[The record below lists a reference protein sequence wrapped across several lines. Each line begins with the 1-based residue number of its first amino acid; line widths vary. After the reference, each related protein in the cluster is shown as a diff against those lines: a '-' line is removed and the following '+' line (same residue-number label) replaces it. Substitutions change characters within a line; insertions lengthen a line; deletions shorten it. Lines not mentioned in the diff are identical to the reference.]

1 MRKGI
6 WTILVIGLTL
16 TIVNA
21 QTKYTVVDLGT
32 LGGTGAGCAHGI
44 NMKTQIAGISSTPED
59 ASSHLFLWQKGSMTD
74 LGTLG
79 ISFNYVGTMGMN
91 INTEIVG
98 SYYLEDWS
106 FRAYLWRKGNPA
118 DLGTLGGSTAFAEG
132 INDFTQIVGGS
143 FLSDNAT
150 VRAFVWLNGTMFNLP
165 VRFGGPNSVAHGI
178 NDFGQIIGESETAD
192 PTGRGFNK
200 FNAFLWQFG
209 SQRPLPTLGGELTA
223 AFAMN
228 LLGHV
233 VGLSETNVLEPTTGW
248 PLSHAYLWRN
258 GVMTD
263 LGTIPGDNASHAN
276 QVNIWDQVVG
286 TSSRGINMVGGA
298 GLTLPFLLGFS
309 PDCSAFQYQWGSCF
323 DWGVN
328 AHGFL
333 WQKGKMYNL
342 DDLIPANSG
351 WHLIAGDAINDL
363 GQIVAAGYKDGD
375 PSIRS
380 CLLRPKK

>member
-21 QTKYTVVDLGT
+21 QTKYTVVDIGT
-32 LGGTGAGCAHGI
+32 LGGTGAGCAHGLNI
-44 NMKTQIAGISSTPED
+44 EGQIAGGSSVAGD
-59 ASSHLFLWQKGSMTD
+59 AVGHLFLWQKGKMKD

-79 ISFNYVGTMGMN
+79 VSTNCVGTMGMN

-98 SYYLEDWS
+98 PYSRDDGS
-106 FRAYLWRKGNPA
+106 SGAFLWRKGALN
-118 DLGTLGGSTAFAEG
+118 DLGTLGGSTVFAEG

-143 FLSDNAT
+143 FLSDNTT
-150 VRAFVWLNGTMFNLP
+150 VRAFAWLNGTMFNLP
-165 VRFGGPNSVAHGI
+165 VSFGGPNSVAHGI
-178 NDFGQIIGESETAD
+178 SDFGQIVGESETAD
-192 PTGRGFNK
+192 LTGRGFNK
-200 FNAFLWQFG
+200 FNAFLWQSG
-209 SQRPLPTLGGELTA
+209 RQQPLPTLGGELTA

-258 GVMTD
+258 GIMTD

-276 QVNIWDQVVG
+276 QVNNWDQVVG
-286 TSSRGINMVGGA
+286 TSSRGINMVGWA
-298 GLTLPFLLGFS
+298 GNTLPNLLGIS
-309 PDCSAFQYQWGSCF
+309 PDCSAFNFQLDPCF
-323 DWGVN
+323 DWVN

-351 WHLIAGDAINDL
+351 WHLISGDAINDL
-363 GQIVAAGYKDGD
+363 GQIVAAGYKDGETN
-375 PSIRS
+375 IRS
-380 CLLRPKK
+380 CLLQPKK